1 MAKFLFFQMSHGSKS
16 FTPPFWGM
24 GLFSTLPIAFILGLL
39 YCGLANGVQAPS
51 FSIQSGET
59 SEVEKKGPD
68 TAEKIWLTH
77 RELLEKGEW
86 EKSQGELEQLY
97 QWKLNQGIRN
107 HYPYAI
113 ALIRESQHRAQ
124 EGKSEAIPGLLD
136 YAEKMAPDFS
146 QVAYAHARWLWS
158 QNPLSLDNATKVVWY
173 YLQGVLLSFYN
184 LEEAL
189 SKFANLSLWILLTF
203 LITFV
208 VFSFS
213 LLIRYYSF
221 FTHHLKHLLHLGMSS
236 YALGILSIL
245 FLFLPF
251 FLRLGWMWLFILW
264 LLVFWVYGSRSDRSV
279 IGALLVIL
287 LLLPTGIRFHSSFLT
302 ALTDNGVLEIAKA
315 NTGVWSVE
323 LHQRLLALKQLN
335 PRDPEV
341 LQAVGLVEKRMGKFE
356 AAEENYRQ
364 WTQLQPNAPEAFNNL
379 GNVYLATSR
388 ISQAMEA
395 YQKAIQLGPSKA
407 ESHYNLGQAY
417 HMNLLLKEADAEFQR
432 AKELQPQLI
441 SYYTSI
447 SSRHPNRMVI
457 DDTIDPVHLWRQV
470 FTDTPDREKITRGV
484 WELLWNGVPLQYG
497 EVTVASLLVLLGLIH
512 LFTKNKP
519 MIKNCD
525 KCGQLICSRCTR
537 SLVIGSQCSQCITA
551 FTARS
556 SADPKVVKQ
565 KRSKVAQYQARRQ
578 SLPQWFS
585 LILPGTGHLLR
596 GHSKEGFIYLFIFI
610 LFLTKALLWR
620 GWVPSP
626 MILGILPSLPWMIVT
641 GILFLVY
648 YGFVQYRMIRFRSKG
663 GKFYFRTA

>member
-1 MAKFLFFQMSHGSKS
+1 MAKFLSFRMSLGSK
-16 FTPPFWGM
+16 TNLPPFWGM
-24 GLFSTLPIAFILGLL
+24 CLFSTLLIAPSVGLL
-39 YCGLANGVQAPS
+39 YYGLASGVEASP
-51 FSIQSGET
+51 FSIQSGEL
-59 SEVEKKGPD
+59 SGREKKGAE
-68 TAEKIWLTH
+68 TAEEIWLAH

-86 EKSQGELEQLY
+86 ENSQSALEQLY

-113 ALIRESQHRAQ
+113 ALIRESQHKAQ
-124 EGKSEAIPGLLD
+124 EGKSEGVPGLLN

-146 QVAYAHARWLWS
+146 QVAYAHARWVWG
-158 QNPLSLDNATKVVWY
+158 QNPLSLDNATKVVWD

-189 SKFANLSLWILLTF
+189 SQFANLSLWILLSF
-203 LITFV
+203 LITFIA
-208 VFSFS
+208 FSFS

-221 FTHHLKHLLHLGMSS
+221 FTHHLKHLLHLGMNS
-236 YALGILSIL
+236 YALGMLSIL

-251 FLRLGWMWLFILW
+251 FLGLGWMWLFVLW
-264 LLVFWVYGSRSDRSV
+264 LLVFWVYGTRSDRSV
-279 IGALLVIL
+279 IAALLGIL
-287 LLLPTGIRFHSSFLT
+287 LLLPTGVRFYSSFLNS
-302 ALTDNGVLEIAKA
+302 LTDSGVLEIAKA

-323 LHQRLLALKQLN
+323 LHQQLLALKQLN

-341 LQAVGLVEKRMGKFE
+341 LQAIGLVEKRMGKFE
-356 AAEENYRQ
+356 EAEENYRQ
-364 WTQLQPNAPEAFNNL
+364 WMQLQPNSPEAFNNL
-379 GNVYLATSR
+379 GNVYLATNR
-388 ISQAMEA
+388 VSQAMEA
-395 YQKAIQLGPSKA
+395 YQKAIQLAPSKA

-417 HMNLLLKEADAEFQR
+417 LMNLLLKEADAEFQR

-457 DDTIDPVHLWRQV
+457 DETINPVHLWRKV
-470 FTDTPDREKITRGV
+470 FAATPDREKIGRGV
-484 WELLWNGVPLQYG
+484 WELVWHGIPVQYG
-497 EVTVASLLVLLGLIH
+497 EVIVACLLVLLGLIH
-512 LFTKNKP
+512 LLTRNKP
-519 MIKNCD
+519 MIKNCE

-537 SLVIGSQCSQCITA
+537 SMVMGSQCSQCINA
-551 FTARS
+551 FTARE
-556 SADPKVVKQ
+556 SADPQGVKQ

-578 SLPQWFS
+578 SLPQRLS
-585 LILPGTGHLLR
+585 LILPGVGHLLR

-610 LFLTKALLWR
+610 LFLTKFLLWR
-620 GWVPSP
+620 GWAPSP
-626 MILGILPSLPWMIVT
+626 MILGILPSLPWMIAS

>member
-1 MAKFLFFQMSHGSKS
+1 
-16 FTPPFWGM
+16 
-24 GLFSTLPIAFILGLL
+24 
-39 YCGLANGVQAPS
+39 
-51 FSIQSGET
+51 
-59 SEVEKKGPD
+59 
-68 TAEKIWLTH
+68 
-77 RELLEKGEW
+77 LEKGKW
-86 EKSQGELEQLY
+86 EESRVELERLY

-113 ALIRESQHRAQ
+113 ALIRESQYKAQ
-124 EGKSEAIPGLLD
+124 EGKPEEVSDLLN

-146 QVAYAHARWLWS
+146 QVPHAHARWLWS
-158 QNPLSLDNATKVVWY
+158 QNPLSSDNAPKVVWY

-189 SKFANLSLWILLTF
+189 SQFANLSLWILLAF

-208 VFSFS
+208 VFSFY
-213 LLIRYYSF
+213 LLVRYYSF

-245 FLFLPF
+245 FLFLPL

-279 IGALLVIL
+279 IGALLGIL
-287 LLLPTGIRFHSSFLT
+287 LLLPTGIRFHSSFVS
-302 ALTDNGVLEIAKA
+302 ALTDNGVLEIARA
-315 NTGVWSVE
+315 NTGVWSVK
-323 LHQRLLALKQLN
+323 LHQQLLALKQLN

-356 AAEENYRQ
+356 AAEENDRQ
-364 WTQLQPNAPEAFNNL
+364 WTQLQPSSPEAFNNL

-388 ISQAMEA
+388 VSQAMET
-395 YQKAIQLGPSKA
+395 YKKAIQLGPSRA

-417 HMNLLLKEADAEFQR
+417 HMNLLLKEADAEFER
-432 AKELQPQLI
+432 AKELHPQLI

-457 DDTIDPVHLWRQV
+457 DETIAPVHLWRQV
-470 FTDTPDREKITRGV
+470 FADTPDREKIGRGV
-484 WELLWNGVPLQYG
+484 WELLWNGIPLQYG
-497 EVTVASLLVLLGLIH
+497 EVAVACLLVLLGLIH
-512 LFTKNKP
+512 LFTRNRP

-525 KCGQLICSRCTR
+525 RCGQLICSRCTR
-537 SLVIGSQCSQCITA
+537 SMVMGNQCSQCLSA

-556 SADPKVVKQ
+556 SADLQEVKQ
-565 KRSKVAQYQARRQ
+565 KRSKVARYQARRQ
-578 SLPQWFS
+578 SLPQRLS
-585 LILPGTGHLLR
+585 LILPGVGHMIR
-596 GHSKEGFIYLFIFI
+596 GHSMEGLIYLFIFI
-610 LFLTKALLWR
+610 LFLTRILLWQ

-626 MILGILPSLPWMIVT
+626 MILGTLPSLPWMIIT
-641 GILFLVY
+641 GILFLAY
-648 YGFVQYRMIRFRSKG
+648 YSFVQYRMSRFRSKG